1 MRRRLTL
8 IFLVMLFTMSFHVFA
23 QEATPEATTFDT
35 NAYKVETVLDRLFV
49 TSIVWASDGRMFWTE
64 KGGVVGTMN
73 PDGTIQEDPVI
84 SVAVQTFNEQ
94 GLLSIALDP
103 QFPENHIFY
112 IFYTR
117 PPTIDND
124 GPIDVIERYEY
135 DPSTRTA
142 KNPVQLFR
150 IDIPFFRGSTDY
162 SNMHNGGRLKFG
174 PKDGFLYVSIG
185 DMGVVTAGQDF
196 NVLMGKIHRF
206 AISNNTLIPAPDNPF
221 PGNST
226 WITGVRNTFGFTFD
240 PLNGL
245 IFATENGPDCDDE
258 INLIIPGQNYGW
270 TADID
275 CNAPQ
280 AQRQASGVAPLV
292 SWTPTIAPA
301 GIIVY
306 NGTAFP
312 DWDGKVFYCAWKTQ
326 EMRFFQLNEKHTRF
340 VGDSV
345 LVPLPEDKPCSIEI
359 ADAPDGS
366 IYYSNIT
373 GMYRIVPAEK

>member
-8 IFLVMLFTMSFHVFA
+8 IFPVMLFTMSFHVFA

-64 KGGVVGTMN
+64 KGGVVGTMD

-84 SVAVQTFNEQ
+84 SVAVQALNEQ

-103 QFPENHIFY
+103 KFDENHYFY
-112 IFYTR
+112 VFYTL
-117 PPTIDND
+117 PPSVDNA
-124 GPIDVIERYEY
+124 GPINVIMRYEY
-135 DPSTRTA
+135 VDGVG
-142 KNPVQLFR
+142 KNPVRLFR
-150 IDIPFFRGSTDY
+150 IDIPLNSKNEYADL
-162 SNMHNGGRLKFG
+162 HNGGRLKFG
-174 PKDGFLYVSIG
+174 PEDGFLYVSIG
-185 DMGVVTAGQDF
+185 DLGVRATGDDF
-196 NVLMGKIHRF
+196 NVIMGKIHRF
-206 AISNNTLIPAPDNPF
+206 AISNNTLIPAPGNPF

-226 WITGVRNTFGFTFD
+226 WITGVRNTFAFAFD

-245 IFATENGPDCDDE
+245 IFATENGPSCDDE

-292 SWTPTIAPA
+292 SWTPTIAPT

-345 LVPLPEDKPCSIEI
+345 LVQLPEDKQCSIEL
-359 ADAPDGS
+359 AEAPDGS
-366 IYYSNIT
+366 IYYSDIT
-373 GMYRIVPAEK
+373 GVYRIVPTEK